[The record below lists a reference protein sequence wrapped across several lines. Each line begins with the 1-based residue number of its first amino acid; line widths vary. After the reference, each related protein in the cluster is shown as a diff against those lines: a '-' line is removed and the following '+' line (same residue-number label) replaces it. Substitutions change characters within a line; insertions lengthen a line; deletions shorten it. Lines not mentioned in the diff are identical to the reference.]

1 VSPLPPAPPQPAN
14 AVGAAQGAGN
24 GKRAASSTMP
34 VYFIDTDEE
43 VTSDEDSDDDELHI
57 KNKVERQKQP
67 RTAMR

>member
-1 VSPLPPAPPQPAN
+1 
-14 AVGAAQGAGN
+14 
-24 GKRAASSTMP
+24 
-34 VYFIDTDEE
+34 